1 MDLKQLHYFV
11 CIVEAGSFTRA
22 ADRLAVAQ
30 PALSRQVRDLE
41 DELGV
46 LLLHRNG
53 RGVVPT
59 DAGRQLTERARR
71 VLADVEQLKVDVRAT
86 STDITGTVVLS
97 APASVSRAL
106 GLDLIAAVRVA
117 YPDVEIH
124 LVDGLSAHV
133 LEWLCNGRSDL
144 AVLYEDQTRSLAAVE
159 PLVEEPICLMVP
171 AAWGFA
177 PAATTVRL
185 HDVLDLPFAFVGK
198 THTLR
203 QLVDDAA
210 RREGLELP
218 CAWQV
223 DSFGAIRDLLVAG
236 KAATFQ
242 PASAF
247 RHELELGTLRAHP
260 MADPPIVR
268 RLMLAPSTVRPACPA
283 SHAVAE
289 ILRRELVRIV
299 RDAEAL
305 VTAPRAMPCAH
316 SR

>member
-11 CIVEAGSFTRA
+11 CIVDAGSFTRA

-41 DELGV
+41 EELGV

-59 DAGRQLTERARR
+59 DAGRQLSERARR
-71 VLADVEQLKVDVRAT
+71 VLADVEQIKLDMRSTATDVA
-86 STDITGTVVLS
+86 GTVVVS

-106 GLDLIAAVRVA
+106 GLDLIAAVRA
-117 YPDVEIH
+117 AHPEVEVH
-124 LVDGLSAHV
+124 LVDGLSAFV

-144 AVLYEDQTRSLAAVE
+144 AVLYEEQARSMAGIE
-159 PLVEEPICLMVP
+159 PLIEEHIRLIVP
-171 AAWGFA
+171 AAWDFA
-177 PAATTVRL
+177 AAGSPVRL
-185 HDVLDLPFAFVGK
+185 RDVMELPFAFVGK

-203 QLVDDAA
+203 QLVDEAA
-210 RREGLELP
+210 QREGLQLP

-242 PASAF
+242 PGSAF
-247 RHELELGTLRAHP
+247 RHELGEGTLRAHP
-260 MADPPIVR
+260 VIDPPIVR
-268 RLMLAPSTVRPACPA
+268 RLVLATSAVRPASPA
-283 SHAVAE
+283 THAVAE
-289 ILRRELVRIV
+289 ILHRELDRIV
-299 RDAEAL
+299 READAVA
-305 VTAPRAMPCAH
+305 TPPRAMPCMH
-316 SR
+316 NR